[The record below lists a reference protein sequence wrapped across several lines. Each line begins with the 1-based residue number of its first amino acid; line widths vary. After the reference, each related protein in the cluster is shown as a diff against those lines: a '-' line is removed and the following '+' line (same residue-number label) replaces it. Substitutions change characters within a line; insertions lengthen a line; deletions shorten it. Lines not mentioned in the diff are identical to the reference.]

1 MRMPGT
7 KSTIVGSS
15 CQGSIHTASTPQL
28 RRIYTMATAERT
40 SPAAT
45 QYALPYGT
53 GRPPLRQPA
62 GLVVAGVDPDLPP
75 PTSDGGENFDT
86 EASGHLVE

>member
-45 QYALPYGT
+45 QDALPYG
-53 GRPPLRQPA
+53 QA
-62 GLVVAGVDPDLPP
+62 GQFHRSVHGP
-75 PTSDGGENFDT
+75 
-86 EASGHLVE
+86 GHDDRCY